1 MISHIYDDY
10 KTNPNDTAK
19 VFKNDLKKLF
29 NYLEKNEIS
38 LHDQPDIALNRQL
51 MLINTLFF
59 SFILG
64 IGSLSVLMHS
74 FFNQN
79 DSACEKTSL
88 GFKHTS
94 LISSS
99 LGILS
104 LGLLYLYRDGNNLS
118 IDKHS
123 LIDNSKVFSSIF
135 AKPKKDKSYKGIAYK
150 PIFLIP
156 FLPDKSIHLKSNH
169 PTSLMHQELTL
180 LMNTF
185 TEVSQKIVN
194 NDNHYINKLMSQ
206 TFAYSQYFDPH
217 NNVYGLDFVNKLTR
231 LLILPELGVHV
242 RLPSTTDT
250 SSNDY
255 KFWQLAKVS
264 DAIFPQQIMQDFTGY
279 NEQADY
285 NYALV
290 KYATNILFI
299 LYNQDNKI
307 TPDSVLSNQ
316 LKHVNF
322 QNVCAAIDTHSN
334 ENIPILNNVFDF
346 IIKCLGDNLSQTS
359 PINLNET
366 FSSIIKQLLA
376 LRLDSYSD
384 SIIHTF
390 LHQEPT
396 PFLTF
401 MCSLHTVTNSLMN
414 TIPLKKFPFANF
426 RNYTSSNIAIR
437 SSTKKLPLSF
447 LFHNSDKDNVKYAR
461 LVFTPR
467 AFYVQPERMCPF
479 QNKGRLILSELRKLI
494 LESYTINTVP
504 YPTIHAMHVLN
515 QRLFSNPFA
524 TQNFLLTSK
533 NHDNS
538 PDSFT
543 SPSRQFRFSYLHNFK
558 LKTLF
563 PSSLGSL
570 KFMQQP
576 FSFTIFDI
584 LASMPLFSSL
594 FNFDSTEL
602 RPTYNLIPYF
612 TDYLILFNS
621 LSVQQAIK
629 NKPSLSDL
637 VYFQEKI
644 KNTIDTQKSE
654 PLVDKNLTA
663 QLNSLYNEI
672 SDKIKENNQPMDQS

>member
-1 MISHIYDDY
+1 
-10 KTNPNDTAK
+10 
-19 VFKNDLKKLF
+19 
-29 NYLEKNEIS
+29 
-38 LHDQPDIALNRQL
+38 

-64 IGSLSVLMHS
+64 IASLSVLMYS

-79 DSACEKTSL
+79 DSASEKPYL
-88 GFKHTS
+88 G
-94 LISSS
+94 LI
-99 LGILS
+99 LTA
-104 LGLLYLYRDGNNLS
+104 GLLYLYRDGNNLS
-118 IDKHS
+118 IDKNK
-123 LIDNSKVFSSIF
+123 LIDNSKIFSSIF
-135 AKPKKDKSYKGIAYK
+135 AKPKKNKSYTDIAYK

-156 FLPDKSIHLKSNH
+156 FLPDKSIHQ
-169 PTSLMHQELTL
+169 PSLMRQELTL

-206 TFAYSQYFDPH
+206 IFAYSQYFDPH

-376 LRLDSYSD
+376 LRLDSNSY
-384 SIIHTF
+384 SIIHDF

-401 MCSLHTVTNSLMN
+401 MCSLHTVTNGLMN

-437 SSTKKLPLSF
+437 SSNKKLPLSF

-479 QNKGRLILSELRKLI
+479 QYKGRLILSELRKLI

-504 YPTIHAMHVLN
+504 YPTIHAMHVLK

-543 SPSRQFRFSYLHNFK
+543 SPSRQFRSSYLHNFK

-612 TDYLILFNS
+612 TDYVILFNS
-621 LSVQQAIK
+621 LYIQQAIK

-672 SDKIKENNQPMDQS
+672 SDKIKENNQAMDKS